1 MNNPFP
7 HLLNT
12 RSKSKRRRGTQQE
25 QDRANASAGSK
36 IRAKAGQDPSKVTKE
51 KKKHTPIIETL
62 SELVLLEVGA
72 PAGGA
77 KDNSSMCRRT
87 CKTGALRDSHAPG
100 ADNSKQ
106 AAAALPSVPRS

>member
-1 MNNPFP
+1 MPA
-7 HLLNT
+7 
-12 RSKSKRRRGTQQE
+12 RE
-25 QDRANASAGSK
+25 QDKSQSRARSLQSDKG
-36 IRAKAGQDPSKVTKE
+36 E
-51 KKKHTPIIETL
+51 KKHTPIIETL